1 MVSNTA
7 TIVNHGLTI
16 DPDLCILSVRLR
28 CLVANNGYAVGEY
41 ALGFAPRFPSTTTG
55 LGSGSLGAILTP
67 TYVQYNSGSSG
78 YAVMLKSSG
87 ANASVDYA
95 QWALEFRILYQ

>member
-16 DPDLCILSVRLR
+16 DPDLCVLSVRLR

-41 ALGFAPRFPSTTTG
+41 ALGFAPRYSSTVTG
-55 LGSGSLGAILTP
+55 LGPGSLGALLTP
-67 TYVQYNSGSSG
+67 TYVQYNSGPSG
-78 YAVMLKSSG
+78 DAVTLKSSG
-87 ANASVDYA
+87 ANAAVDYA